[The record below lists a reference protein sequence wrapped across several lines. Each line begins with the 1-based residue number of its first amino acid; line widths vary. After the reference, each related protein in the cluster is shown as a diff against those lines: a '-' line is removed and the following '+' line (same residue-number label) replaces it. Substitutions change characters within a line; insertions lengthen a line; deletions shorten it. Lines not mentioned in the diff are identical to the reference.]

1 MGIGVFIGVEYRE
14 LAVNLSI
21 LGEVYLALLQM
32 CIIPIM
38 ITAVPSSL
46 GQLLISGEATA
57 YVGKIFVVFLVG
69 LLIASAVGLGV
80 GIIAKPGAKLSK
92 SAQVTLGKKITETNI
107 KGSLSEK
114 KKPSSPAIL
123 NFFKEIVASNI
134 VGAISKG
141 KNLPVLVFFILLGI
155 ALGLI
160 RSPAGKNVL
169 EIINVFYEAILKI
182 ITWIMYGLPFGLCF
196 LLASQISQVGLD
208 IMFALLKL
216 IISTYICAFIMIAL
230 YALVTWLK
238 MRRGSFFRSFVALK
252 DTFVVALGTSSS
264 FASIPSALND
274 LENKLY
280 LDKKVTKLVVP
291 LGINLNPHGAVVHF
305 ALSSVFI
312 AQVYGVSLN
321 PSSWIIILIGSVL
334 AGLAATGAPGAGALS
349 MISVVLH
356 PLGLP
361 VSTAIILLAAIDPI
375 VDPILTLTTVHAN
388 CSATT
393 LIAEKEPAQ
402 EQNVIRKK
410 EG

>member
-1 MGIGVFIGVEYRE
+1 
-14 LAVNLSI
+14 
-21 LGEVYLALLQM
+21 
-32 CIIPIM
+32 
-38 ITAVPSSL
+38 
-46 GQLLISGEATA
+46 
-57 YVGKIFVVFLVG
+57 
-69 LLIASAVGLGV
+69 
-80 GIIAKPGAKLSK
+80 
-92 SAQVTLGKKITETNI
+92 
-107 KGSLSEK
+107 
-114 KKPSSPAIL
+114 
-123 NFFKEIVASNI
+123 
-134 VGAISKG
+134 
-141 KNLPVLVFFILLGI
+141 
-155 ALGLI
+155 
-160 RSPAGKNVL
+160 
-169 EIINVFYEAILKI
+169 
-182 ITWIMYGLPFGLCF
+182 
-196 LLASQISQVGLD
+196 
-208 IMFALLKL
+208 
-216 IISTYICAFIMIAL
+216 MIAL

-238 MRRGSFFRSFVALK
+238 MRRGSFFRSVVALK